1 MDTRRELWIWLV
13 YVLGPETPKSI
24 CFLLKRRDKK
34 NTFKER
40 PVSPIATCKRI
51 DCIGNTL
58 SNKNTLKSDQSLEDL
73 LWVVMILTTLHN
85 SMIMECSPQPLN
97 PPLNLHV
104 CITHF
109 DLNSS
114 ELSWIDVMS
123 RDHTCHENRRH
134 WPGLGVSAAL
144 EGALAVLLG
153 ATDLAGLA
161 AVPPLLAGVFA
172 VLLAAFGGI
181 FLGKYQNCPTSLL

>member
-1 MDTRRELWIWLV
+1 
-13 YVLGPETPKSI
+13 
-24 CFLLKRRDKK
+24 
-34 NTFKER
+34 
-40 PVSPIATCKRI
+40 
-51 DCIGNTL
+51 
-58 SNKNTLKSDQSLEDL
+58 
-73 LWVVMILTTLHN
+73 MILTTLHN

-97 PPLNLHV
+97 PPRNLHV

-134 WPGLGVSAAL
+134 SPGLGVSA
-144 EGALAVLLG
+144 ALAVLLG